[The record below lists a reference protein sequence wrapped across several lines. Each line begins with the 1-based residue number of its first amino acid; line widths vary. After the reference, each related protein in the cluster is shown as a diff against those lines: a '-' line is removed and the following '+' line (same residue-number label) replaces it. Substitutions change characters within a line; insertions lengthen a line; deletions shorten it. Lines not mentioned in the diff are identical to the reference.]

1 MFGIVSPPVPHLTY
15 HAKGN
20 HNMTIGGEVKLL
32 GDHYAGGFSCGLTM
46 GDSGTM
52 ERFQLVRESG
62 NEIVYQSED
71 PLILTVT
78 ETDLGE
84 ATAIHTRI
92 TNSGS
97 RSVTMEML
105 SSFLLK
111 DVPISKL
118 YRLQS
123 CWSAEGKLRS
133 ESITDLHLEKS
144 WNGCAYRIEKFG
156 NVGSM
161 PVRKYFPFLAI
172 ENSETGEFLGVQ
184 LYLASSWQIEIRC
197 RDKDTYTIAG
207 GIADRDFGQ
216 WMRELKP
223 GETFEAPKAV
233 IARGSSLLDVCDKL
247 VKAQHPLISEQDQSM
262 EIMFNEY
269 CTTWGNPSYENVKR
283 ICDKIA
289 DKGIRFL
296 VIDSGW
302 YGKSD
307 NWWNRVGDWYVN
319 EERFPG
325 GMKAIAD
332 YIRSKGMIPG
342 LWFEMESVTSG
353 ASNYRETD
361 HLVKKDGYP
370 LTVGNRRFWDMEDP
384 WAIEYLTKSVIGT
397 LRDAEFGYLKVDYN
411 DTMGMGC
418 DPYAGGESR
427 HDGPGENLRRKVE
440 ASREFFRTIAREIPG
455 IVIENCSSGGHRLEP
470 SMMELVSQASFS
482 DAHETTAIP
491 LIAANMHRV
500 IPPRQSQIWAV
511 MRAGDS
517 DARIF
522 YSIVST
528 FLGRMCLSG
537 DIYNMSEHQWELIED
552 GIAFYRQV
560 SDIIRDGRTV
570 LIDTNADS
578 YNTPCGQQ
586 LVIRELGHRGMLIF
600 HRFEHSL
607 SIEEALR
614 NMDSNSLPG
623 IAAGRPYRI
632 LAAYGQS
639 EEDFSAEAWYYEYES

>member
-1 MFGIVSPPVPHLTY
+1 
-15 HAKGN
+15 
-20 HNMTIGGEVKLL
+20 
-32 GDHYAGGFSCGLTM
+32 
-46 GDSGTM
+46 
-52 ERFQLVRESG
+52 
-62 NEIVYQSED
+62 
-71 PLILTVT
+71 
-78 ETDLGE
+78 
-84 ATAIHTRI
+84 
-92 TNSGS
+92 
-97 RSVTMEML
+97 
-105 SSFLLK
+105 
-111 DVPISKL
+111 
-118 YRLQS
+118 
-123 CWSAEGKLRS
+123 
-133 ESITDLHLEKS
+133 
-144 WNGCAYRIEKFG
+144 
-156 NVGSM
+156 
-161 PVRKYFPFLAI
+161 
-172 ENSETGEFLGVQ
+172 
-184 LYLASSWQIEIRC
+184 
-197 RDKDTYTIAG
+197 
-207 GIADRDFGQ
+207 
-216 WMRELKP
+216 
-223 GETFEAPKAV
+223 
-233 IARGSSLLDVCDKL
+233 
-247 VKAQHPLISEQDQSM
+247 
-262 EIMFNEY
+262 
-269 CTTWGNPSYENVKR
+269 
-283 ICDKIA
+283 
-289 DKGIRFL
+289 
-296 VIDSGW
+296 
-302 YGKSD
+302 
-307 NWWNRVGDWYVN
+307 
-319 EERFPG
+319 
-325 GMKAIAD
+325 
-332 YIRSKGMIPG
+332 
-342 LWFEMESVTSG
+342 
-353 ASNYRETD
+353 
-361 HLVKKDGYP
+361 
-370 LTVGNRRFWDMEDP
+370 
-384 WAIEYLTKSVIGT
+384 
-397 LRDAEFGYLKVDYN
+397 
-411 DTMGMGC
+411 MGC